1 LPGERLKS
9 WGHHLANYLSSLRF
23 KTFARG
29 SIDSFLQDLPPEVGC
44 EVIDSGI
51 SLTGGGALIPGVK
64 NCLEQRTGIATN
76 VAINPRAA
84 VVEGARAIVP
94 VVLFLNQWK

>member
-1 LPGERLKS
+1 MFAATAIQPIFKEI
-9 WGHHLANYLSSLRF
+9 AN
-23 KTFARG
+23 T
-29 SIDSFLQDLPPEVGC
+29 IDSFLQDLPHEVGC

-64 NCLEQRTGIATN
+64 NYLEQRTGITTT
-76 VAINPRAA
+76 VVSNPRTA

-94 VVLFLNQWK
+94 VVMYLNQWQ